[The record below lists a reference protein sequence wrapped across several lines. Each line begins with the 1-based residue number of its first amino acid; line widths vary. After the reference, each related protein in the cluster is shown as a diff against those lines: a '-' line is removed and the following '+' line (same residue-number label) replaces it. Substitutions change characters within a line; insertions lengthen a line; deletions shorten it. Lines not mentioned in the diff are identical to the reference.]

1 MNPRLHF
8 RAHNLSRAALRKL
21 DMTHEYHATVEWQ
34 RQGVAFVDNRYSRGH
49 VWRFDGGVEVPAS
62 SAPSS
67 VPLPY
72 SVAAAVD
79 PEEALVAA
87 VSSCHMLFF
96 LSSAAKQGFVIDRY
110 LDEAIG
116 AMARNDGGK
125 LYVSKIVL
133 NPNVTFCGSKQPSEH
148 ELDALHHRA
157 HEECY
162 IANSVKAEIIVR
174 TGRLHQG

>member
-1 MNPRLHF
+1 
-8 RAHNLSRAALRKL
+8 
-21 DMTHEYHATVEWQ
+21 MTHEYRATVEWK
-34 RQGVAFVDNRYSRGH
+34 RQHVAFVDNKYSRGH
-49 VWRFDGGVEVPAS
+49 VWRFDGGVEVLAS
-62 SAPSS
+62 SAPAS

-87 VSSCHMLFF
+87 TSSCHMLFF
-96 LSSAAKQGFVIDRY
+96 LGFAAKQGFIVDRY

-116 AMARNDGGK
+116 SMSRNDHDK
-125 LYVSKIVL
+125 LYVSEIVL
-133 NPNVTFCGSKQPSEH
+133 SPDVTFGGSKQPSEH
-148 ELDALHHRA
+148 ELDALHHHA

-174 TGRLHQG
+174 PKRLNQA

>member
-1 MNPRLHF
+1 MPH
-8 RAHNLSRAALRKL
+8 
-21 DMTHEYHATVEWQ
+21 DYHATVEWKQ
-34 RQGVAFVDNRYSRGH
+34 QGVAFTDNKYSRGH
-49 VWRFDGGVEVPAS
+49 VWRFDGGIEVPAS

-67 VPLPY
+67 VRVPY

-96 LSSAAKQGFVIDRY
+96 LAFAAKQGFIVERY
-110 LDEAIG
+110 LDEAMG
-116 AMARNDGGK
+116 SMTPNDRGK

-133 NPNVTFCGSKQPSEH
+133 RPEVTFGGSKQPSTD
-148 ELDALHHRA
+148 ELDALHHHA

-162 IANSVKAEIIVR
+162 IANSVRAEIIV
-174 TGRLHQG
+174 TPKGRNEA

>member
-1 MNPRLHF
+1 
-8 RAHNLSRAALRKL
+8 
-21 DMTHEYHATVEWQ
+21 MTHEYRATIEWQ
-34 RQGVAFVDNRYSRGH
+34 RQGAVFVDSRYSRSH

-72 SVAAAVD
+72 SAAAAVD

-96 LSSAAKQGFVIDRY
+96 LSFAAQQGFTVDRY
-110 LDEAIG
+110 QDEATG
-116 AMARNDGGK
+116 AMTRNSASK
-125 LYVSKIVL
+125 LYISKIVL
-133 NPNVTFCGSKQPSEH
+133 RPDVKFSGNKRPSEA
-148 ELDALHHRA
+148 EADALHRRA

-162 IANSVKAEIIVR
+162 IANSVRAETIVQPEWQ
-174 TGRLHQG
+174 H

>member
-1 MNPRLHF
+1 M
-8 RAHNLSRAALRKL
+8 A
-21 DMTHEYHATVEWQ
+21 HEYHATIEWK
-34 RQGVAFVDNRYSRGH
+34 RQDAAFTDNKYSRGH

-87 VSSCHMLFF
+87 TSSCHMLFF
-96 LSSAAKQGFVIDRY
+96 LYFAAKGGFVVDRY
-110 LDEAIG
+110 VDDAIG
-116 AMARNDGGK
+116 SMSHNESGK
-125 LYVSKIVL
+125 LYVSQIVL
-133 NPNVTFCGSKQPSEH
+133 RPDVTFSGAKQPAAH
-148 ELDALHHRA
+148 DLATLHHHA

-174 TGRLHQG
+174 PQGPEHA